1 MNTRSLSAPG
11 EATREQILVTAERLF
26 REIGYQKTTV
36 ADIARALRMSP
47 ANVYRFFASKSA
59 INEGCAARL
68 LGGIADGA
76 WAIARSPRP
85 APERLRGLA
94 QHLHESSQSLLLGE
108 RRMHDMVEAAMAEH
122 WGVVR
127 RWMGEVQ
134 GAIRHVIA
142 DGIASGSF
150 RGIEAE
156 AGARMF
162 KQALV
167 PWTHP
172 VLLANCFATGGTEAQ
187 LAAERE
193 EMVGFLLRALG
204 AQE

>member
-1 MNTRSLSAPG
+1 MMSMALNPAA
-11 EATREQILVTAERLF
+11 EATRERILSVAERLF
-26 REIGYQKTTV
+26 RTIGYQKTTV
-36 ADIARALRMSP
+36 ADIARELGMSP

-59 INEGCAARL
+59 INEGCAERL

-85 APERLRGLA
+85 PAERLRDLA
-94 QHLHESSQSLLLGE
+94 RHLHESSQSLFLGE

-134 GAIRHVIA
+134 GAIRHVVA
-142 DGIASGSF
+142 DGMAAGAF
-150 RGIEAE
+150 RRADVESA
-156 AGARMF
+156 ARMF
-162 KQALV
+162 KQALN

-172 VLLANCFATGGTEAQ
+172 VLLAACFASGGTEAQ
-187 LAAERE
+187 LSAERE
-193 EMVGFLLRALG
+193 EMVTFLLRGLG
-204 AQE
+204 HEE